1 MIPMSYQIQKTKAF
15 KRNEESHLVVD
26 GAAAVLED
34 DLADGVGGGEQG
46 VVGEAVGGEDPVEV
60 GHQGGGELRL
70 CHQQDL
76 LSDNCNWSF
85 CSEEDVWLCMV
96 GKIEMR
102 Y

>member
-1 MIPMSYQIQKTKAF
+1 M
-15 KRNEESHLVVD
+15 
-26 GAAAVLED
+26 
-34 DLADGVGGGEQG
+34 
-46 VVGEAVGGEDPVEV
+46 GGEDPVEV

-85 CSEEDVWLCMV
+85 WSEEDVLLCMV

>member
-1 MIPMSYQIQKTKAF
+1 MQI
-15 KRNEESHLVVD
+15 EESHLVVD

-70 CHQQDL
+70 CHQQEL
-76 LSDNCNWSF
+76 LSDF
-85 CSEEDVWLCMV
+85 GTGHFVLR
-96 GKIEMR
+96 KMR
-102 Y
+102 DYAWWAK

>member
-1 MIPMSYQIQKTKAF
+1 M
-15 KRNEESHLVVD
+15 RNEESHLVVD

-70 CHQQDL
+70 CHQQEL
-76 LSDNCNWSF
+76 LSDNHF
-85 CSEEDVWLCMV
+85 VLR
-96 GKIEMR
+96 KIRDCAWWVREPVKNVLGDFFR
-102 Y
+102 